1 MQSLILCFFFLKK
14 ITFKSTYNT
23 WMLNQKYMEETTLHL
38 SYSPPPRGELEL
50 TVEVCPFRLS
60 RKVFTC
66 INEHIQISFSYILIK
81 FYPTYYPEF
90 FFVSP
95 QCNLNIFPC
104 QYIPSTPLYRHA
116 IIYLFNNFLMGGHL
130 YQFHFSLYKW
140 VHVQI
145 YLWDRVSRGWL
156 GRGLAGPKT
165 MAF

>member
-1 MQSLILCFFFLKK
+1 MPCSLLFSIFFPYKN
-14 ITFKSTYNT
+14 TFKSTNNT

-38 SYSPPPRGELEL
+38 FYSSPPMGKLEL
-50 TVEVCPFRLS
+50 TVEVCHF

-66 INEHIQISFSYILIK
+66 INEHIQISFFYILILSYILSRV
-81 FYPTYYPEF
+81 
-90 FFVSP
+90 FVLP
-95 QCNLNIFPC
+95 QCILNISPC

-156 GRGLAGPKT
+156 GRWFAGPKT